1 MLRAIGVV
9 LLIIPLTACTS
20 LKISPP
26 ANGAELGCVQKV
38 STKISWTSSL
48 QGTLSVTLDGSN
60 VAQQFTINGQAATA
74 SLDVPEGSHTLQ
86 ASGNFSCWYC
96 SGGSF
101 QLSATS
107 QFETDCHHHGK

>member
-20 LKISPP
+20 LTISQPTKGQMLECDRP
-26 ANGAELGCVQKV
+26 VGATVN
-38 STKISWTSSL
+38 WTSNL
-48 QGTLSVTLDGSN
+48 QGSLSVTLDGSN

-74 SLDVPEGSHTLQ
+74 SLQMPEGSHTLQ
-86 ASGNFSCWYC
+86 AGGNFSCWYC